1 MVSSPPRRSDKM
13 RITRVSVSVVTDD
26 LGAAVAYSPQ
36 CNGLIRTVE
45 YVKPT
50 SGGLDVV
57 TDIDIVTD
65 KGAVVV
71 WDKDD
76 LDASAVIYPMVP
88 AHDNTGTLVA
98 GSYAPIPVCD
108 ERIKITVA
116 NGGDELAGTFE
127 FTIEGVAV

>member
-1 MVSSPPRRSDKM
+1 M
-13 RITRVSVSVVTDD
+13 RYI
-26 LGAAVAYSPQ
+26 
-36 CNGLIRTVE
+36 
-45 YVKPT
+45 KPT
-50 SGGLDVV
+50 SGGLDGG

-76 LDASAVIYPMVP
+76 LAASAVIYPMVQ
-88 AHDNTGTLVA
+88 AQDNTGADVA

-116 NGGDELAGTFE
+116 NGGNAGAGTFE
-127 FTIEGVAV
+127 FLIEGVVL